1 MNYTTDRKENSRKH
15 LALTIAVAAHLA
27 LGIGLYLAADNAP
40 SKESKASKIQTNS
53 QPKAV
58 LQP

>member
-1 MNYTTDRKENSRKH
+1 MNYTTDRNENSRKH

-40 SKESKASKIQTNS
+40 AKESKASKIQTNS